1 MTNSTKLHIAAYSL
15 LAVIV
20 IVAFVSY
27 MGAHEDKIKAEAT
40 EQAQK
45 QIIEQAQKSMAD
57 REYQWKNQQQQFQ
70 NQIDSIRTAAQAR
83 QTLQPVVIQA
93 GSQPIAGTQV
103 TKQDLPQSV
112 QSALPDAPS
121 ATKYTLL
128 SEDQFTA
135 LAKREVS
142 CQEKEAGLNKCTADK
157 TDLQTQVV
165 AEKVEVESWKKAA
178 KGGGFLHRF
187 GRTARDIGIGVAVG
201 YALHS
206 IHK

>member
-1 MTNSTKLHIAAYSL
+1 MTNSTKIHIAAYSL
-15 LAVIV
+15 LAVVV

-57 REYQWKNQQQQFQ
+57 REDQWKTQQQAFQ
-70 NQIDSIRTAAQAR
+70 QQIDNIRTAAQAR

-93 GSQPIAGTQV
+93 GAQPIPVQQV
-103 TKQDLPQSV
+103 TKSDLPQAV
-112 QSALPDAPS
+112 QAQLPESPG

-128 SEDQFTA
+128 SDDQFTA
-135 LAKREVS
+135 LAKREVA
-142 CQEKEAGLNKCTADK
+142 CQEKEAGLNKCSADNK
-157 TDLQTQVV
+157 DLQTQVV
-165 AEKVEVESWKKAA
+165 AENTEVESWKKVA
-178 KGGGFLHRF
+178 KGGGFWHRF

-206 IHK
+206 VK